1 MEMDGPLNGIRVLE
15 VANWIAAPAAATLL
29 SDLGAEVIKV
39 EPPEGDI
46 TRGLRTDA
54 GRLSAPPPPS
64 AGFQLNNRG
73 KRSICINLR
82 EPEGRAVVHMLAGK
96 ADVFIANLTPQRLA
110 QFELDYETLSGDN
123 PRLIYA
129 AVSAYGARGPEK
141 DRLGYDYTAFW
152 ARSGIMSLVGDR
164 DAPPVVT
171 RPGFGDH
178 TTALA
183 LAYGVLVAIFDRERT
198 GKGQEVQ
205 TSLLNTAMW
214 VLSSDIQAALN
225 GGSPAPKHARVQP
238 RNPLQNPYQTSDGH
252 WLQIN
257 MPAADRYWPRFCE
270 ATCLE
275 SLRDDPRF
283 ATLGS
288 RQEHSAEL
296 VPLIDAA
303 FASKTR
309 ADWAEILDRYDLVWA
324 PVQSVDEVVVDPQV
338 RANDWI
344 ATVEHPSLGPVETIA
359 TPVQFGCSNV
369 EIRGPAPETG
379 EHTEEILLE
388 MGYSWEAIGSLR
400 ESGAVGPA

>member
-1 MEMDGPLNGIRVLE
+1 VLE

-82 EPEGRAVVHMLAGK
+82 EAEGRAVVHKLSAE

-110 QFELDYETLSGDN
+110 QFELDYETLSKSN

-129 AVSAYGARGPEK
+129 AVSAYGASGPEK

-183 LAYGVLVAIFDRERT
+183 LAYGIVVAILDRQRT
-198 GKGQEVQ
+198 GNGQNVQ

-214 VLSSDIQAALN
+214 VLSTDIQAALI

-238 RNPLQNPYQTSDGH
+238 RNPLQNPYKTRDGF

-270 ATCLE
+270 ATGLE
-275 SLRDDPRF
+275 SVRDDQRF
-283 ATLGS
+283 ASLGS
-288 RQEHSAEL
+288 RQEHSSEL

-303 FASKTR
+303 FATKTR
-309 ADWAEILDRYDLVWA
+309 AEWAELLDRYDLVWA
-324 PVQSVDEVVVDPQV
+324 PVQNVDEVIADPQV
-338 RANDWI
+338 RANGWI
-344 ATVEHPSLGPVETIA
+344 ATIEHPSLGSVETIA
-359 TPVQFGCSNV
+359 TPVQFSCSKV
-369 EIRGPAPETG
+369 EIRAPAPETG
-379 EHTEEILLE
+379 EHTEQILLE
-388 MGYSWEAIGSLR
+388 QGYSWEEINQLR
-400 ESGAVGPA
+400 QSGAVGPA